1 MIELPELPSR
11 LKFML
16 MDIVD
21 FRKKNWHSK
30 DDNEGPETFKEVRAD
45 V

>member
-1 MIELPELPSR
+1 
-11 LKFML
+11 
-16 MDIVD
+16 VD

-45 V
+45 VWTIAFYIIEFTDFVQAKA